1 MAKALVLAGGGA
13 RGSYHIGAWQALI
26 EMGYKFDI
34 VTGTSVG
41 SLNGTLVA
49 LDDFD
54 VAKGMWLSIEDRD
67 VMDIP
72 DRVFSRETVD
82 FIKNLVLI

>member
-49 LDDFD
+49 LD
-54 VAKGMWLSIEDRD
+54 
-67 VMDIP
+67 
-72 DRVFSRETVD
+72 
-82 FIKNLVLI
+82 